1 MIMNLLKSK
10 NTSVYL
16 PGSELKTPGSIDS
29 PREFIWLILLLLSSL
44 VFTFGFSCATP
55 LAAFG
60 AIAAVAFSRRDA
72 LILSGAVWFV
82 NQVVGYTILRYPWSV
97 NSVSWGLVLGGVTII
112 GTLSSGWIYRHSKT
126 PYLLRLVVT
135 FITAFAVFEVALFAV
150 ALFALGGLQDFTVD
164 IVIRIFAINGGA
176 FVGLLVLHWLAVT
189 VGLIPTS
196 PETQPGTGRRVTA
209 GPPAA

>member
-1 MIMNLLKSK
+1 MIMNLLKPKDTPVS
-10 NTSVYL
+10 S
-16 PGSELKTPGSIDS
+16 PGSDLKSPAPISS

-44 VFTFGFSCATP
+44 VFTLGFSCATP

-72 LILSGAVWFV
+72 LILCGAVWFV

-112 GTLSSGWIYRHSKT
+112 ATLSSGWIYRHSKT
-126 PYLLRLVVT
+126 PYLLRLVVA

-150 ALFALGGLQDFTVD
+150 ALFVLGGVQDFAAD
-164 IVIRIFAINGGA
+164 IVVRILAINGGT
-176 FVGLLVLHWLAVT
+176 FVGLLVLNWLAVT
-189 VGLIPTS
+189 VGLIPS
-196 PETQPGTGRRVTA
+196 GTEAQLRTDRRVTA
-209 GPPAA
+209 GPPAS

>member
-1 MIMNLLKSK
+1 MIMNLLKSQK
-10 NTSVYL
+10 TSVSL
-16 PGSELKTPGSIDS
+16 PRSDLKSPASISSPG
-29 PREFIWLILLLLSSL
+29 EFIWLILLLLSSL
-44 VFTFGFSCATP
+44 VFTLGFSCATP

-72 LILSGAVWFV
+72 LILCGAVWFV

-112 GTLSSGWIYRHSKT
+112 GSLSSGWIYRHSKT

-196 PETQPGTGRRVTA
+196 PETQPSTGRRVTP
-209 GPPAA
+209 GRPAA